1 MIYKAADMKQDNTD
15 RMFDKRVVRRNI
27 STGRIQS
34 DDYDRFLNALP
45 DAAENIK
52 PTEEG
57 GDNDGYDE
65 RPPEAQADAAQPAG
79 DAAAGFGSPAP
90 GALPDAGI
98 PAAPAAPPVAP
109 VAAPT
114 AAVVPPAAPVASP
127 AAPAAPEAAPA
138 PAAPAPGGLPGT
150 EPPTGA

>member
-1 MIYKAADMKQDNTD
+1 VRRFDGVGAVIYKATDMKQDNTD

-45 DAAENIK
+45 DVTENIK

-65 RPPEAQADAAQPAG
+65 NPPEAAPEAAAEAEQPTG
-79 DAAAGFGSPAP
+79 DPAAGFGSPAP
-90 GALPDAGI
+90 G
-98 PAAPAAPPVAP
+98 
-109 VAAPT
+109 
-114 AAVVPPAAPVASP
+114 
-127 AAPAAPEAAPA
+127 
-138 PAAPAPGGLPGT
+138 T